1 MEVFSMNYLVQ
12 TRQLFAFYCLL
23 LLIGLQGC
31 AASNPLAQAETVEQ
45 KAYAAYGSFVIAE
58 EQAAKLVSS
67 GQLTNNQIIAI
78 GRADERA
85 KAVVDDLIAAVL
97 EFEKIQEEFRRFGT
111 GEQRYI
117 NAMNSLNNWTE
128 RLVPLINNL
137 LSAVRGAEQ

>member
-1 MEVFSMNYLVQ
+1 MNYLVQ

-31 AASNPLAQAETVEQ
+31 ASSNPLAQAETVEQ

-58 EQAAKLVSS
+58 EQAAKLISS
-67 GQLTNNQIIAI
+67 GQLNNRQTIAI

-85 KAVVDDLIAAVL
+85 KAVVDDLLVAVL
-97 EFEKIQEEFRRFGT
+97 EFEDIKAEFEAFGT
-111 GEQRYI
+111 GEQRYV

-128 RLVPLINNL
+128 RLVPLISNL
-137 LSAVRGAEQ
+137 LASVRGAQQ

>member
-1 MEVFSMNYLVQ
+1 MNYLVQ

-67 GQLTNNQIIAI
+67 GQLTNSQTIAI

-85 KAVVDDLIAAVL
+85 KAVVDDLLVAVL
-97 EFEKIQEEFRRFGT
+97 EFEAIKAEFEEFGS
-111 GEQRYI
+111 GEQRYV
-117 NAMNSLNNWTE
+117 NAMNRLNNWTE
-128 RLVPLINNL
+128 RLVPLISNL
-137 LSAVRGAEQ
+137 SSAVRGAEQ

>member
-1 MEVFSMNYLVQ
+1 MNYLVQ

-23 LLIGLQGC
+23 LLIGLEGC

-67 GQLTNNQIIAI
+67 GQLTNSQKISI
-78 GRADERA
+78 GRADQRA
-85 KAVVDDLIAAVL
+85 KEVVDDLIAAVL
-97 EFEKIQEEFRRFGT
+97 EFEAIKSEFEEFGS

-117 NAMNSLNNWTE
+117 NAMNDLNNWTE
-128 RLVPLINNL
+128 RLIPLINNL
-137 LSAVRGAEQ
+137 LASTRGAEQ

>member
-1 MEVFSMNYLVQ
+1 MNYLVK

-31 AASNPLAQAETVEQ
+31 ASSNPLAQAETVEQ

-67 GQLTNNQIIAI
+67 GQLNNSQIIAI

-97 EFEKIQEEFRRFGT
+97 EFEEIQEEFRKFGT

>member
-1 MEVFSMNYLVQ
+1 MKYLVQ
-12 TRQLFAFYCLL
+12 TRQLFVFYCLL
-23 LLIGLQGC
+23 LLIGLEGC
-31 AASNPLAQAETVEQ
+31 AASNPLAQADTVEQ

-67 GQLTNNQIIAI
+67 GQLTNSQTIAI

-85 KAVVDDLIAAVL
+85 KAVVDDLLVAVL
-97 EFEKIQEEFRRFGT
+97 EFEEIKAEFEEFGS

-137 LSAVRGAEQ
+137 LASTRGAEQ

>member
-1 MEVFSMNYLVQ
+1 MNYLVQ

-58 EQAAKLVSS
+58 EQAAKLISS
-67 GQLTNNQIIAI
+67 GQLNNSQTIAI

-85 KAVVDDLIAAVL
+85 KAVVDDLLAAVL
-97 EFEKIQEEFRRFGT
+97 EFEEIKAEFGEFGS
-111 GEQRYI
+111 GEQRYV

-137 LSAVRGAEQ
+137 LAAVRGAEQ

>member
-1 MEVFSMNYLVQ
+1 MKYLVQ

-23 LLIGLQGC
+23 LLIGLEGC

-67 GQLTNNQIIAI
+67 GQLTNSQKISI
-78 GRADERA
+78 GRADQRA
-85 KAVVDDLIAAVL
+85 KAVVDDLIVAVL
-97 EFEKIQEEFRRFGT
+97 EFEEIKDEYKRFGT
-111 GEQRYI
+111 GEQQYI
-117 NAMNSLNNWTE
+117 NAMNRLNNWTE

-137 LSAVRGAEQ
+137 LASTRGAEQ

>member
-1 MEVFSMNYLVQ
+1 MNYLVQ

-31 AASNPLAQAETVEQ
+31 AASNPLAQADTVEQ

-67 GQLTNNQIIAI
+67 GQLNNSQTIAI

-97 EFEKIQEEFRRFGT
+97 EFEEIQEEFRKFGT

>member
-1 MEVFSMNYLVQ
+1 MNSVVVQ

-31 AASNPLAQAETVEQ
+31 ASSNPLAQAETVEQ

-97 EFEKIQEEFRRFGT
+97 EFEEIQDEFKRFGT

-137 LSAVRGAEQ
+137 LSAVQGAEQ

>member
-1 MEVFSMNYLVQ
+1 MNSVVVQ

-31 AASNPLAQAETVEQ
+31 ASSNPLAQAETVEQ

-97 EFEKIQEEFRRFGT
+97 EFEEIQEEFRRFGT

-137 LSAVRGAEQ
+137 LSAVQGAEQ

>member
-1 MEVFSMNYLVQ
+1 MNYLVQ

-45 KAYAAYGSFVIAE
+45 KAYAAYGTFVIAE

-67 GQLTNNQIIAI
+67 GQLNNSQIIAI
-78 GRADERA
+78 GKADERA
-85 KAVVDDLIAAVL
+85 KAVVDDLLEAVL
-97 EFEKIQEEFRRFGT
+97 EFEAIKAEFEEFGS
-111 GEQRYI
+111 GEQRYV
-117 NAMNSLNNWTE
+117 NAMNNLNNWTG

-137 LSAVRGAEQ
+137 LAAVRGAEQ

>member
-1 MEVFSMNYLVQ
+1 MNFLVQ

-23 LLIGLQGC
+23 LFIGLQGC
-31 AASNPLAQAETVEQ
+31 VASNPLAQAETVEQ

-67 GQLTNNQIIAI
+67 GQLNNSQKIAI

-85 KAVVDDLIAAVL
+85 KDVVDDLLAAVL
-97 EFEKIQEEFRRFGT
+97 EFEAIKAEYEEFGT
-111 GEQRYI
+111 GESRYI
-117 NAMNSLNNWTE
+117 ASMNSLSNWTE

-137 LSAVRGAEQ
+137 LAAVKGAEQ

>member
-1 MEVFSMNYLVQ
+1 MNYLVQ
-12 TRQLFAFYCLL
+12 TRQQLFTFYCLL

-31 AASNPLAQAETVEQ
+31 VASNPLAQAETVEQ
-45 KAYAAYGSFVIAE
+45 KAYAAYGTFVIAE

-67 GQLTNNQIIAI
+67 GQLNNSQIIAI
-78 GRADERA
+78 GKADERA

-97 EFEKIQEEFRRFGT
+97 EFEEIQEEFKRFGT

-117 NAMNSLNNWTE
+117 NAMNSLNNWTA

-137 LSAVRGAEQ
+137 LAAIQGAEQ

>member
-1 MEVFSMNYLVQ
+1 MKYLVQ

-23 LLIGLQGC
+23 LLIGLEGC

-67 GQLTNNQIIAI
+67 GQLTNSQTIAI
-78 GRADERA
+78 GVADERA

-97 EFEKIQEEFRRFGT
+97 EFEEIQAEFRRFGT

>member
-1 MEVFSMNYLVQ
+1 MNYLVQ

-45 KAYAAYGSFVIAE
+45 KAYAAYGTFVIAE

-67 GQLTNNQIIAI
+67 GQLNNSQIIAI
-78 GRADERA
+78 GKADERA
-85 KAVVDDLIAAVL
+85 KAVVDDLLEAVL
-97 EFEKIQEEFRRFGT
+97 EFEAIKAEFEEFGS
-111 GEQRYI
+111 GEQRYV
-117 NAMNSLNNWTE
+117 NAMNNLNNWTG

-137 LSAVRGAEQ
+137 LAAVKGAEQ

>member
-1 MEVFSMNYLVQ
+1 MNYLVQ

-58 EQAAKLVSS
+58 EQAAKLISS
-67 GQLTNNQIIAI
+67 GQLNNSQTIAI

-85 KAVVDDLIAAVL
+85 KAVVDDLLVAVL
-97 EFEKIQEEFRRFGT
+97 EFETIKAEFEEFGS
-111 GEQRYI
+111 GEQRYV

-128 RLVPLINNL
+128 RILPLIDNL
-137 LSAVRGAEQ
+137 LAAVRGAEQ

>member
-1 MEVFSMNYLVQ
+1 MKYLVQ

-23 LLIGLQGC
+23 LLIGLEGC

-67 GQLTNNQIIAI
+67 GQLTNSQKISI
-78 GRADERA
+78 GRADQRA

-97 EFEKIQEEFRRFGT
+97 EFETIKDEYKRFGT

-117 NAMNSLNNWTE
+117 NAMNNLNNWTE

-137 LSAVRGAEQ
+137 LASTRGAEQ

>member
-1 MEVFSMNYLVQ
+1 MNYVVVR

-31 AASNPLAQAETVEQ
+31 ASSNPLAQAETVEQ

-58 EQAAKLVSS
+58 EQAAKLISS
-67 GQLTNNQIIAI
+67 GQLNNSQTIAI

-85 KAVVDDLIAAVL
+85 KAVVDDLLVAVL
-97 EFEKIQEEFRRFGT
+97 EFEDIKAEFEEFGT
-111 GEQRYI
+111 GEQRYV

-128 RLVPLINNL
+128 RLVPLISNL
-137 LSAVRGAEQ
+137 LASVRGAQQ

>member
-1 MEVFSMNYLVQ
+1 MKYLVQ

-23 LLIGLQGC
+23 LLIGLEGC

-45 KAYAAYGSFVIAE
+45 KAYAAYGTFVIAE

-67 GQLTNNQIIAI
+67 GQLNNSQIIAI
-78 GRADERA
+78 GKADERA
-85 KAVVDDLIAAVL
+85 KAVVDDLIAAML
-97 EFEKIQEEFRRFGT
+97 EFEEIKDEFKRFGT

-117 NAMNSLNNWTE
+117 NSMNDLNNWTA

-137 LSAVRGAEQ
+137 LAATQGAEQ

>member
-1 MEVFSMNYLVQ
+1 MNYLVQ

-45 KAYAAYGSFVIAE
+45 KAYAAYGTFVIAE

-67 GQLTNNQIIAI
+67 GQLNNSQIIAI
-78 GRADERA
+78 GKADERA
-85 KAVVDDLIAAVL
+85 KAVVDDLLEAVL
-97 EFEKIQEEFRRFGT
+97 EFEAIKAEFEEFGS

-117 NAMNSLNNWTE
+117 NAMNNLNNWTG

-137 LSAVRGAEQ
+137 LAAVRGAEQ

>member
-1 MEVFSMNYLVQ
+1 MNYLVQ

-67 GQLTNNQIIAI
+67 GQLTNSQKIAI
-78 GRADERA
+78 GRADGRA
-85 KAVVDDLIAAVL
+85 KAIVDDLLVAVL
-97 EFEKIQEEFRRFGT
+97 EFEAIKAEYEEFGT
-111 GEQRYI
+111 GESRYI
-117 NAMNSLNNWTE
+117 GSMNRLNNWTE

-137 LSAVRGAEQ
+137 LAVLRGAEQ

>member
-1 MEVFSMNYLVQ
+1 MNYVVVW

-31 AASNPLAQAETVEQ
+31 ASSNPLAQAETVEQ

-67 GQLTNNQIIAI
+67 GQLNNRQTIAI

-85 KAVVDDLIAAVL
+85 KAVVDDLLVAVL
-97 EFEKIQEEFRRFGT
+97 EFEDIKAEFEAFGT
-111 GEQRYI
+111 GEQRYV

-128 RLVPLINNL
+128 RLVPLISNL
-137 LSAVRGAEQ
+137 LASVRGAQQ

>member
-1 MEVFSMNYLVQ
+1 MNYLVQ

-67 GQLTNNQIIAI
+67 GQLNNSQTIAI

-85 KAVVDDLIAAVL
+85 KAVVDDLLAAVL
-97 EFEKIQEEFRRFGT
+97 EFEAIKAEFEEFGT
-111 GEQRYI
+111 GESRYV
-117 NAMNSLNNWTE
+117 ASMNSLNNWTE
-128 RLVPLINNL
+128 RVIPLINNL
-137 LSAVRGAEQ
+137 LAAVRGAEQ